1 MTDAHGNLDLG
12 IIGNCQI
19 AALLDARARM
29 VWACWPQL
37 DADPVFCRL
46 LQDAPAGDGDE
57 RPGAFEIVLDR
68 FERSE
73 QRYLRNSAI
82 IETTLY
88 DDRGAAIRIT
98 DLAPR
103 HMYLGRMFRPL
114 MLLRRVEVVAGS
126 PRIRILLTPA
136 KDYAAG
142 RRNRVR
148 GSNHIRYV
156 GDGDHTMRLTTD
168 ASISRVMDASWFIPD
183 RPLHLVLGPD
193 ESVPESPAESFR
205 TNFDATLDYWQ
216 NWARGLAIPF
226 EWQEAVI
233 RAAISLKLC
242 TFEDTGAV
250 VAAITTSLPEAAD
263 SGRNWDYRFCW
274 LRDSYFVVHA
284 LNRLGATKTMEAYLG
299 YITALVADMPAEGLQ
314 PVYAINGEADL
325 SERTV
330 DTLDGYRGMGP
341 VRVGNQAYEQKQH
354 DVYGAVVLSATQLF
368 FDQRLANP
376 GGQAMFERLEIL
388 GERAVALHD
397 KPDAGLWEYRGRQR
411 VHTFSTLMCWAAC
424 DRLYR
429 IAEYLGLDD
438 RSQHWRGEADRIRA
452 LIETEAWDEAQQ
464 AYTESLGRPELDA
477 SLLMMHE
484 LNFLDADDPRF
495 VGTVRAIGRKLKRG
509 QHLFRYDAADDFGE
523 PENAFNICT
532 FWYISA
538 LAAMGEHDEAREMFE
553 HILQCRNPLGLL
565 SEDIN
570 PQNLELWGNFPQTYS
585 MAGIINVAMRLS
597 RDWED
602 AL

>member
-1 MTDAHGNLDLG
+1 MQDQSNNLDLG

-19 AALLDARARM
+19 AALIDSRARM

-46 LQDAPAGDGDE
+46 LQSDAVQADPDT
-57 RPGAFEIVLDR
+57 PGSYAVELDR
-68 FERSE
+68 FSHSA
-73 QRYLRNSAI
+73 QRYLRNTAI

-88 DDRGAAIRIT
+88 DDQDGAVRIT
-98 DLAPR
+98 DFAPR
-103 HMYLGRMFRPL
+103 HAYLGRMYRPI
-114 MLLRRVEVVAGS
+114 MLLRRIEIVAGA
-126 PRIRILLTPA
+126 PRIRILLRPA
-136 KDYAAG
+136 HDYAASA
-142 RRNRVR
+142 RNRVR

-156 GDGDHTMRLTTD
+156 GDGEHTMRLTTD
-168 ASISRVMDASWFIPD
+168 ASISRVIDGSWFVPD
-183 RPLHLVLGPD
+183 RTLHLILGPD
-193 ESVPESPAESFR
+193 ESVTESPAECFR
-205 TNFDATLDYWQ
+205 TNFDATSDYWQ
-216 NWARGLAIPF
+216 NWSRGLSIPF
-226 EWQEAVI
+226 EWQAAVI

-250 VAAITTSLPEAAD
+250 VAAVTTSLPEAAD

-299 YITALVADMPAEGLQ
+299 YITALVADMPADGLQ
-314 PVYAINGEADL
+314 PVYAINGDADL
-325 SERTV
+325 TERTV
-330 DTLDGYRGMGP
+330 DSLAGYRDMGP
-341 VRVGNQAYEQKQH
+341 VRVGNQAYEQIQH

-368 FDQRLANP
+368 FDERLANP
-376 GGQAMFERLEIL
+376 GGPAIFERLEIL
-388 GERAVALHD
+388 GEQAVAVHD
-397 KPDAGLWEYRGRQR
+397 QPDAGLWEYRGRKR

-424 DRLYR
+424 DRLAHIAQQLALGDR
-429 IAEYLGLDD
+429 AEY
-438 RSQHWRGEADRIRA
+438 WRAHADTIRGV
-452 LIETEAWDEAQQ
+452 IEREAWDEDQQ

-484 LNFLDADDPRF
+484 LGFVAADDPRF
-495 VGTVRAIGRKLKRG
+495 VGTVRAIGAALKRG
-509 QHLFRYDAADDFGE
+509 HHLFRYNAADDFGE

-532 FWYISA
+532 FWYIEA
-538 LAAMGEHDEAREMFE
+538 LSAMGEHAEAREMFE
-553 HILQCRNPLGLL
+553 HILDCRNPLGLL

-570 PQNLELWGNFPQTYS
+570 PDDLNLWGNFPQTYS

-597 RDWED
+597 RSWED